1 MLLLLPP
8 RIKNLSSDMR
18 KIKSDLKRFLLE
30 GSLYTIQEFFDW
42 NLLSNPSK
50 GDLPV
55 INDC

>member
-1 MLLLLPP
+1 
-8 RIKNLSSDMR
+8 MR